1 MSLGSRF
8 QQLSCNLTSFRQE
21 HLNRDAIRK
30 AFREKIL
37 PEITLFACAM
47 TALGSMILA
56 FGLYH
61 VHAYSGITEGGV
73 LGLVLLLQYWLD
85 LSPALSGPVIN
96 TACFV
101 LGWKVLG
108 CRFVI
113 YSALASLAF
122 SLAWAGCELM
132 DPLWPALADQ
142 PLLAALAGAL
152 FVGVG
157 CGLCIR
163 TGGAT
168 GGDDALAMALTEI
181 VDLPSD
187 RYLGPGPV
195 GLLHSAGTALL
206 FPDNRAPFR
215 PDHRLHLRSAPA
227 LAARAPLH
235 GQLIEALRPF
245 FRTGHKLPGPS
256 AAWGAF
262 FMPPALP

>member
-1 MSLGSRF
+1 MSLGPRF
-8 QQLSCNLTSFRQE
+8 QKLSFSRTSFRQE
-21 HLNRDAIRK
+21 YLNRNAIRNIFK
-30 AFREKIL
+30 EKIL

-132 DPLWPALADQ
+132 DPLWPDLADH
-142 PLLAALAGAL
+142 PLVAALAGAL

-181 VDLPSD
+181 TKIRIQWIYLLTDLSVLALSACYIPLERLFYS
-187 RYLGPGPV
+187 LITV
-195 GLLHSAGTALL
+195 LLS
-206 FPDNRAPFR
+206 
-215 PDHRLHLRSAPA
+215 
-227 LAARAPLH
+227 
-235 GQLIEALRPF
+235 GQLIGFICEVR
-245 FRTGHKLPGPS
+245 LPWRRESLS
-256 AAWGAF
+256 AAS
-262 FMPPALP
+262 